1 MHFRNRMN
9 LEASSH
15 VELVAYW
22 GSYSASI
29 QSTYRYEKTLLSPEV
44 IIALRGERFTGV
56 SSVHATA
63 RLKLELYTFSSR

>member
-1 MHFRNRMN
+1 MLNWSPTGA
-9 LEASSH
+9 LTALSIH
-15 VELVAYW
+15 VHL
-22 GSYSASI
+22 
-29 QSTYRYEKTLLSPEV
+29 RYEKTLLSPEV